1 MVNRLP
7 SRPPVLPGYTYIA
20 PLGTGGFADV
30 FLFEQQL
37 PRRAVAIKVL
47 LKNVVNE
54 ELLRLFNS
62 EADAMAT
69 LSAHPSIVTIF
80 EANISADGRPYI
92 TMEHCPFSYRD
103 RYRKETIPVA
113 EVLTLGI
120 KIGSALETAHRAGM
134 LHRDIK
140 PSNIL
145 ITEYGSPVLSDFG
158 IATTLKQSDESEILA
173 MSVPWSAPEVVA
185 EESIGSVHSEVW
197 SLGATIYTLL
207 AGHSPFERPG
217 KGMNTREKIK
227 KRIAKANYSPI
238 KREDVPD
245 RLNQLLRDSMHK
257 DPSRRFSSVLE
268 MVNAL
273 QLVQQEMGLGVTNAE
288 IASNRWAPKPIN
300 FADTSERGQKR
311 SVVTM
316 PTKRRAPAS
325 PEAARRP
332 DEEGVIEADSQRGK
346 RFKKI
351 SLVVGVSL
359 ISLTSALLLI
369 SFYGGL

>member
-30 FLFEQQL
+30 FLFEQQM

-47 LKNVVNE
+47 LKNVVND

-62 EADAMAT
+62 EADAMAS

-158 IATTLKQSDESEILA
+158 IATTLKQNDESEILA

-185 EESIGSVHSEVW
+185 EESIGSVASEVW

-227 KRIAKANYSPI
+227 RRIVKANYSPI

-245 RLNQLLRDSMHK
+245 RLNQLLQDSMRK
-257 DPSRRFSSVLE
+257 DPSNRFSSVLE

-273 QLVQQEMGLGVTNAE
+273 QLVQQEMGLGITNAE
-288 IASNRWAPKPIN
+288 IASNSWAPKQIN
-300 FADTSERGQKR
+300 FDDPFERGQKR
-311 SVVTM
+311 SVVEV
-316 PTKRRAPAS
+316 PAKRRVTTS
-325 PEAARRP
+325 PEVSRRP
-332 DEEGVIEADSQRGK
+332 DEDGVIDEEPHRTT
-346 RFKKI
+346 RPKKI
-351 SLVVGVSL
+351 ILLLGVSL
-359 ISLTSALLLI
+359 VSVTLALLLI